1 MIRNLLLLC
10 CALGL
15 ALPSITVEAANHSSK
30 HKISGRKII
39 TTLRSDH
46 KYRLQNVNYNRS
58 VFKDDYDGSGE
69 LRLASSKALI
79 VNQDTGEILYAKSTD
94 LPTPIASVT
103 KLMTAMV
110 MLDAHLPMDEQ
121 LTISVAEVD
130 SLKGTGSRLRVG
142 TDLTR
147 SELLQL
153 ALMASENR
161 AAAALGRNYPGG
173 LPAFVTAMNVKAA
186 QLGMTRSH
194 FADPTGLNSDNVST
208 AEDLVKMVRAA
219 YQYPEIRQVTTTPNY
234 QVPVHGL
241 RSPLQF
247 LNTNILVRNSDWVIG
262 LSKTGFI
269 NEAGRCLV
277 MQAEIAGQ
285 PLIIVLLDSY
295 GKYSRIGDAQRIRKW
310 IESSNL
316 LRHMG

>member
-1 MIRNLLLLC
+1 
-10 CALGL
+10 
-15 ALPSITVEAANHSSK
+15 
-30 HKISGRKII
+30 
-39 TTLRSDH
+39 
-46 KYRLQNVNYNRS
+46 
-58 VFKDDYDGSGE
+58 
-69 LRLASSKALI
+69 
-79 VNQDTGEILYAKSTD
+79 
-94 LPTPIASVT
+94 
-103 KLMTAMV
+103 
-110 MLDAHLPMDEQ
+110 
-121 LTISVAEVD
+121 
-130 SLKGTGSRLRVG
+130 
-142 TDLTR
+142 
-147 SELLQL
+147 
-153 ALMASENR
+153 
-161 AAAALGRNYPGG
+161 
-173 LPAFVTAMNVKAA
+173 
-186 QLGMTRSH
+186 
-194 FADPTGLNSDNVST
+194 
-208 AEDLVKMVRAA
+208 MVRAA